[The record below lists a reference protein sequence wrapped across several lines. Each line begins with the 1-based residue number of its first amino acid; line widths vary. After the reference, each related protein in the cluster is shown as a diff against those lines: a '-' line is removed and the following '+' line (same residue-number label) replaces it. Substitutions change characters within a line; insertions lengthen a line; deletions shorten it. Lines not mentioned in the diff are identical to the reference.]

1 MGDKWGGKN
10 SDFFP
15 VTAKVVTPYGCCF
28 LFYLWSIARWESWQI
43 STVKLDGRFDIQYE
57 RVGDTAE
64 SHQQI
69 MLFFFPQHRMSE
81 AAASGR
87 EKYKLTKPSA
97 VVFTSMVL
105 YFLRLAIRNWYRS
118 FWWTKM
124 VPSMYLFCNKSRKK
138 LTMAHKGSSSFDW
151 DSVEKE
157 GSAWNWKVLQQDK
170 QDPIYKMKIISFRCC
185 IFCSSKI

>member
-1 MGDKWGGKN
+1 M
-10 SDFFP
+10 
-15 VTAKVVTPYGCCF
+15 AAA
-28 LFYLWSIARWESWQI
+28 FYFTFEALREARWESWQI

-105 YFLRLAIRNWYRS
+105 YFLRLAIGNWYRS
-118 FWWTKM
+118 FLWYTKM
-124 VPSMYLFCNKSRKK
+124 VPFIHLFCNKTRKK

-185 IFCSSKI
+185 ILCFYFAAVFRAILALGKLLRESY